1 MGTSLA
7 YFFWYC
13 CENCSRIVEFLL
25 HIKNGD
31 LGTHCTG
38 DWVSFVAHLYGSG
51 KIFLKPGLEPQ
62 AVHPVASRYAD
73 YTITHRSN
81 IITEC
86 WVLRLSTPHEL
97 KLCSW
102 SLGNGSIETLES
114 MMQHSL
120 SDELCFT
127 LPADPYLSPYWASD
141 EVLRQLPPT
150 KIMVSTI
157 RYEKQ
162 MQK

>member
-1 MGTSLA
+1 MPHPGCFTFGKETQHPL
-7 YFFWYC
+7 Y
-13 CENCSRIVEFLL
+13 RR
-25 HIKNGD
+25 
-31 LGTHCTG
+31 LGGLCRPSV
-38 DWVSFVAHLYGSG
+38 WVW
-51 KIFLKPGLEPQ
+51 KIFRKPGLELQ
-62 AVHPVASRYAD
+62 AVHPVASCCAD

-86 WVLRLSTPHEL
+86 WVLRLSTPHDL

-102 SLGNGSIETLES
+102 SLGNGSIETLDS

-120 SDELCFT
+120 SDELHFT
-127 LPADPYLSPYWASD
+127 LPTDPYLSPYWASD

>member
-1 MGTSLA
+1 MPHPGWFTPGKETRHPL
-7 YFFWYC
+7 Y
-13 CENCSRIVEFLL
+13 RR
-25 HIKNGD
+25 
-31 LGTHCTG
+31 LGGLCG
-38 DWVSFVAHLYGSG
+38 SSVWVW
-51 KIFLKPGLEPQ
+51 KIFLKPGLESQ

-73 YTITHRSN
+73 CTITHRSN
-81 IITEC
+81 IITEG
-86 WVLRLSTPHEL
+86 WVLRLSTPHDL

-127 LPADPYLSPYWASD
+127 LPTDPYLSPYWASD